1 MNMILII
8 INKNDNM
15 YKYKILMVNNK
26 NFNNIIRIIISLYSN
41 EKLMEPY

>member
-41 EKLMEPY
+41 EK